1 MKTYGKM
8 LKIATIAL
16 VAAAGSALAE
26 PVDADE
32 ARAAVENW
40 LKSGRAM
47 GCTGMGDVSDVQAYD
62 GREGV
67 GKFYVI
73 SLRNGAGEA
82 AGYVVTSADRKL
94 NPVLA
99 YSDDGMFG
107 ATDENPLWTMLT
119 IDVSAV
125 TKGLAAEEAAQ
136 SSASS
141 GKRLLAAAPTE
152 NERKW
157 AELLG
162 GASAGGSGTRLRGSA
177 YQSMSSISDV
187 RVEPL
192 LSTKWDQ
199 DYDKH
204 YNDTWNLMTP
214 SNYVCGCVATAAAQI
229 MKYWAWP
236 GASTNI
242 TAKTDYTGKVIV
254 GSVTNTWR
262 LSDFT
267 TGANKYRPA
276 FGGTYQWSEMADEYS
291 NSSSEASRLA
301 VAKLVR
307 DLGMSVHM
315 SYKSGA
321 SSSMNPIMAV
331 RFTDQF
337 AYANAMCRYPNNENW
352 DAERDNTIRANLD
365 AGLPLGVSVPGHAII
380 ADGYGY
386 ESGTLYVHFNMG
398 WGGSKNYWYNPP
410 DLTAAGYTDFNSIS
424 CLIFNVYPPTKC
436 AEAGRSVVSG
446 RIFDGSGKP
455 LGGVTV
461 EARKGTTTF
470 ATTTSNDKGI
480 YAFLL
485 PKAQYTFRAATDEA
499 YATTNITVKA
509 CTSNSI
515 KADETAFYAGGDS
528 TGNICGADIVVDI
541 PVVPVATPA
550 FSPKSG
556 TKFFRDGQ
564 LVSITCGTSGAE
576 IRYTLDGTE
585 PTSESALYNGAL
597 YISSSVTVKARAF
610 KMDFPDSEIAAAT
623 YVRSPIVGANFVQD
637 AAPAAG
643 TSQTVSL
650 PVVGDY
656 SVSFSYAGTAGH
668 YGESA
673 ELRLVR
679 EGVTNVVATVA
690 ASGAGTFSTNLTWT
704 ADAAGDWELYL
715 YGANG
720 SSSVALSGLSIS
732 IPATEDNLKR
742 YWVYETPFTF
752 GATGTWAEAPATAD
766 GLLNEDG
773 DNEFTP
779 TSSPAG
785 RTVIYTAQVSL
796 DAGEDLHEDANAKAA
811 VGMRTMNNAP
821 TFALLTKSAGTNAW
835 VDVSANGLGA
845 PQANVEYTIVFY
857 LDCTSRT
864 YKASVVVDGK
874 PRTLFAADGR
884 KRFAFAGTATPV
896 AGKVEFSDCKGA
908 TKLTGEYSDERIK
921 DGVIIV
927 IH

>member
-410 DLTAAGYTDFNSIS
+410 DLTAAGSRTFGRERAHFRWFWKTPRRRHGGGAEGNDDIRHNDLERQGHLRIPAPEGAIHFPSRDGRSIRDDEHHRQGLYVEQHKGGRDGFLRRRRLDGQHLR
-424 CLIFNVYPPTKC
+424 CGYCRRHPGC
-436 AEAGRSVVSG
+436 AGRHA
-446 RIFDGSGKP
+446 
-455 LGGVTV
+455 GV
-461 EARKGTTTF
+461 
-470 ATTTSNDKGI
+470 
-480 YAFLL
+480 L
-485 PKAQYTFRAATDEA
+485 
-499 YATTNITVKA
+499 
-509 CTSNSI
+509 
-515 KADETAFYAGGDS
+515 
-528 TGNICGADIVVDI
+528 
-541 PVVPVATPA
+541 
-550 FSPKSG
+550 
-556 TKFFRDGQ
+556 
-564 LVSITCGTSGAE
+564 AE
-576 IRYTLDGTE
+576 IWNQVLPGRATRLHHVRHERRGD
-585 PTSESALYNGAL
+585 PLYA
-597 YISSSVTVKARAF
+597 
-610 KMDFPDSEIAAAT
+610 
-623 YVRSPIVGANFVQD
+623 
-637 AAPAAG
+637 
-643 TSQTVSL
+643 
-650 PVVGDY
+650 
-656 SVSFSYAGTAGH
+656 
-668 YGESA
+668 
-673 ELRLVR
+673 
-679 EGVTNVVATVA
+679 
-690 ASGAGTFSTNLTWT
+690 
-704 ADAAGDWELYL
+704 
-715 YGANG
+715 
-720 SSSVALSGLSIS
+720 
-732 IPATEDNLKR
+732 
-742 YWVYETPFTF
+742 
-752 GATGTWAEAPATAD
+752 
-766 GLLNEDG
+766 
-773 DNEFTP
+773 
-779 TSSPAG
+779 
-785 RTVIYTAQVSL
+785 
-796 DAGEDLHEDANAKAA
+796 
-811 VGMRTMNNAP
+811 
-821 TFALLTKSAGTNAW
+821 
-835 VDVSANGLGA
+835 
-845 PQANVEYTIVFY
+845 
-857 LDCTSRT
+857 
-864 YKASVVVDGK
+864 
-874 PRTLFAADGR
+874 
-884 KRFAFAGTATPV
+884 
-896 AGKVEFSDCKGA
+896 
-908 TKLTGEYSDERIK
+908 
-921 DGVIIV
+921 
-927 IH
+927 